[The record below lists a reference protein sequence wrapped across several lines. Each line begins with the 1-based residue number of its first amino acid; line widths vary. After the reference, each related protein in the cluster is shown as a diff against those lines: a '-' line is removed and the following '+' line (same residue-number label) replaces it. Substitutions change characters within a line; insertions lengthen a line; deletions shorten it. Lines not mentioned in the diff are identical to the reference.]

1 MFLKTGLR
9 KNFQSSLNILFSHA
23 FLVENVIFTFFFF
36 FFFLNVR
43 ENLCAK
49 DMSV

>member
-9 KNFQSSLNILFSHA
+9 KKFQSSLNILFSHA
-23 FLVENVIFTFFFF
+23 FLIENVIFTFL